1 MMDFYWKSSAQ
12 GRVITELASCP
23 ARALLPRPW
32 VSSDKAAPWDY
43 PSACQGDKLR
53 QSSPKKGLLD
63 FSLPEQPPLLCPG
76 LAGPFSLTKSVFHIS
91 ACLTHPLF
99 LQINHPLVLLGKHSP
114 RSQMN
119 LSPQGTLMSIHSFIF
134 SLLPFFFPFLL
145 PLRGS
150 FQTGPL
156 PVWPRGFFSELES
169 LPILHHCF
177 PVRYHTSSWAASS
190 WDGVRN
196 NCKGGLGS
204 MCGRHDFSCWSPH
217 CQDSA

>member
-1 MMDFYWKSSAQ
+1 M
-12 GRVITELASCP
+12 
-23 ARALLPRPW
+23 PR
-32 VSSDKAAPWDY
+32 
-43 PSACQGDKLR
+43 R
-53 QSSPKKGLLD
+53 QIETIIPKKGTARLLSPRTASLVVSRAGWTI
-63 FSLPEQPPLLCPG
+63 FSDQICVSHLCLPDPSLVPADKSPSCPPRE
-76 LAGPFSLTKSVFHIS
+76 ARSTITNEPFSTGHADVNPQLYFFTSSV
-91 ACLTHPLF
+91 
-99 LQINHPLVLLGKHSP
+99 
-114 RSQMN
+114 
-119 LSPQGTLMSIHSFIF
+119 
-134 SLLPFFFPFLL
+134 FFPFLL

-156 PVWPRGFFSELES
+156 PVWPRGFFSELAS

-190 WDGVRN
+190 WGGVRN